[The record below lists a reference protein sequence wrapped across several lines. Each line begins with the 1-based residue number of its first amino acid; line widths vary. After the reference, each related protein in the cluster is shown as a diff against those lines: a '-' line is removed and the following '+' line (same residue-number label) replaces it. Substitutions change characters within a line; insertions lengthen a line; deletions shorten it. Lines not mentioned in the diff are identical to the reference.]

1 MLPRVS
7 VPNTESRTT
16 CFVLHHTHIFSVIFQ
31 ASKPNP
37 ATYILHK
44 IFAIS
49 LVSVSVRRRR
59 PVEVLL
65 LFTSLRNSTCSIR
78 MLLRVKSTRR
88 TVCCESLPLSFRDSF
103 DVFDMKTLLHFSVS
117 STLSALSLQ
126 GGFVFWEMLSSGTH
140 RFSQFPWCLLLF
152 CFLFCFFFSPDV
164 LEGTT
169 LMVSRGFD
177 DSQLGASTGRG
188 PAKKGGPKVGIDLF
202 VPIFSV
208 LHRWCLCRCWCP
220 LKSKGFKEHSW
231 YFWRRRWLTA
241 SIISQ
246 SQCNPVLVVPFTM
259 LL

>member
-16 CFVLHHTHIFSVIFQ
+16 CFVLHHIHIFAVIFQ
-31 ASKPNP
+31 ISKPNP

-59 PVEVLL
+59 PVEVLF
-65 LFTSLRNSTCSIR
+65 LFTSLRDSTCSI
-78 MLLRVKSTRR
+78 S
-88 TVCCESLPLSFRDSF
+88 TVCYCVSRAPDGLFVVNLSHFFLWDSF
-103 DVFDMKTLLHFSVS
+103 DVFDIKTLLHFSVS
-117 STLSALSLQ
+117 STLSALSHQ
-126 GGFVFWEMLSSGTH
+126 GGFVLWEMLSSGTH

-152 CFLFCFFFSPDV
+152 CFLFCFFLSRRPWGYD
-164 LEGTT
+164 
-169 LMVSRGFD
+169 SRGVSWFWW
-177 DSQLGASTGRG
+177 LPAWCFNRG
-188 PAKKGGPKVGIDLF
+188 PTKKGGPKVGIDLF

-208 LHRWCLCRCWCP
+208 LHRWCLCHCWCP
-220 LKSKGFKEHSW
+220 LKSKGFKEHTW
-231 YFWRRRWLTA
+231 YYWRRRWLTA
-241 SIISQ
+241 SIISL